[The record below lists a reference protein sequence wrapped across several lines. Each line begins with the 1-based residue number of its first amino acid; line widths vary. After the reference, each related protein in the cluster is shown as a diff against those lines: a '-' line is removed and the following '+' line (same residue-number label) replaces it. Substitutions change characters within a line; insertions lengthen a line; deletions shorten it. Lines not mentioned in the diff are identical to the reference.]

1 MEVKHISL
9 HRPAGLHSRGSLEIE
24 SSNGGTDSILLM
36 EGMPLRQAGQLLINL
51 GERLLR
57 REPAEQTKDT

>member
-1 MEVKHISL
+1 MTTTE
-9 HRPAGLHSRGSLEIE
+9 RGKMFSSHLSSTPKIE
-24 SSNGGTDSILLM
+24 NSNGGTDSILLM

-57 REPAEQTKDT
+57 RERAEQTKDT